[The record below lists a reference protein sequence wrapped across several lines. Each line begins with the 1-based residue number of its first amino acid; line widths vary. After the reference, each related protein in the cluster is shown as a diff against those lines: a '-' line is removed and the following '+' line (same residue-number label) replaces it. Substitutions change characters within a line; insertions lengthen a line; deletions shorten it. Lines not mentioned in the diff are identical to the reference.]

1 MGLRLEVIQFFDESN
16 HSLVERI
23 PPEGSADIKYG
34 AQLIVQENQEA
45 VFFRDGKA
53 LDSFPPGRHMLTTA
67 NVPILTRLLTIPWE
81 KSPFQASVYFIG
93 KQTFLDQKWGTPQPI
108 PFRDRDFGMVRLRS
122 FGKYSLRVANSSV
135 LLNTLVG
142 TQGKYTTDQ
151 VTEFLRDLIVSRL
164 ADVLGAA
171 GMSLLDMATHYEQI
185 ASAARAKVAADFSK
199 YGLELVDFF
208 INAITPPDEVQQA
221 IDARSS
227 MGAVGDLNAFMKF
240 QAAQSMAKMAA
251 AGGSD
256 GAASTMGMGMGA
268 GFGMMMPAMIRDAMM
283 SGTQYAPQP
292 GGMGTVTAAPQG
304 YSPPQEYPPQQGYAP
319 QQPQPTAAMGV
330 AAPMVSTAAAS
341 HASGP
346 AASAS
351 GSIVATASGGP
362 DFDDLTASV
371 DPKQLVRNV
380 VQAGGYKLDD
390 SADEWQ
396 VTIPVGALRKQ
407 IVTVAFGQHD
417 ESGQATVNFRSTC
430 GPATDQNAAALL
442 RYNMKLV
449 HGAFA
454 FNKIGDRE
462 MVVLQ
467 GSALA
472 DTLTGPAISQMLTAI
487 AWQADKVEEKLT
499 GADQF

>member
-16 HSLVERI
+16 HSLVSRVPE
-23 PPEGSADIKYG
+23 EGSADIKLG

-67 NVPILTRLLTIPWE
+67 NVPLLTRLLTIPWE
-81 KSPFQASVYFIG
+81 KSPFQASVYFVG

-108 PFRDRDFGMVRLRS
+108 PFRDHDFGMVRLRS

-135 LLNTLVG
+135 LINTLVG

-240 QAAQSMAKMAA
+240 QAAQSMAKMAEQ
-251 AGGSD
+251 GGNG

-283 SGTQYAPQP
+283 SGTQFAPQP
-292 GGMGTVTAAPQG
+292 GAGPMGAGPMNMATAAPQG
-304 YSPPQEYPPQQGYAP
+304 YAP
-319 QQPQPTAAMGV
+319 AQPQAAAAPAAVGV
-330 AAPMVSTAAAS
+330 AAPVVSTAAAAQ
-341 HASGP
+341 ASGP

-351 GSIVATASGGP
+351 GSIVAGASGGP

-371 DPKQLVRNV
+371 DPRQLVRNV
-380 VQAGGYKLDD
+380 VQAGSYKLEEGPD
-390 SADEWQ
+390 AWQ
-396 VTIPVGALRKQ
+396 VTVPVGTLRKQ
-407 IVTVAFGQHD
+407 IVTITFGQHD
-417 ESGQATVNFRSTC
+417 ESGQGTVNFRATC

-442 RYNMKLV
+442 RYNVKLV

-454 FNKIGDRE
+454 FDKVGDRE
-462 MVVLQ
+462 MVLLQ
-467 GSALA
+467 GSMLA
-472 DTLTGPAISQMLTAI
+472 DTLTGPAVSQMLTAV